1 MNLYVGN
8 LDYGVKE
15 AQLQAMF
22 SEFGEVTS
30 VKIITDKMSG
40 KSKGFAFVEMPNDDE
55 GREAITNLDQKTIKE
70 RQISVSEAR
79 PPQEKERR
87 PFRPGGGGSGGNG
100 GGNNRD
106 FRRRF

>member
-1 MNLYVGN
+1 MNIYVGN

-22 SEFGEVTS
+22 SEFGEVSS

-55 GREAITNLDQKTIKE
+55 AREAISNLDQKSIKE

-87 PFRPGGGGSGGNG
+87 PFRPGGGSGGNG

>member
-8 LDYGVKE
+8 LDYSVKE

-22 SEFGEVTS
+22 SEFGEVSS

-55 GREAITNLDQKTIKE
+55 AKEAITNLDQKTIKE
-70 RQISVSEAR
+70 RPISVSEAR
-79 PPQEKERR
+79 PPAPKEKR
-87 PFRPGGGGSGGNG
+87 PFRPSSSSRGDND
-100 GGNNRD
+100 R
-106 FRRRF
+106 FRKRF